1 DVRRVIYAV
10 LATAVIVE
18 VVVFVALTG
27 AFWLHHGHE
36 LGRSVTLGLFHSIS
50 AFNNAGFTLFEDSLG
65 EYASDPLVCGVVG
78 FAVLAGSIGFPVLL
92 DVRSLPTRPARW
104 SLHTKL
110 TLSVTV
116 VILAVSTIVLLT
128 FEWTN
133 PDT

>member
-1 DVRRVIYAV
+1 
-10 LATAVIVE
+10 
-18 VVVFVALTG
+18 
-27 AFWLHHGHE
+27 
-36 LGRSVTLGLFHSIS
+36 
-50 AFNNAGFTLFEDSLG
+50 
-65 EYASDPLVCGVVG
+65 VCGVVG

-133 PDT
+133 PDTLGPYELPTKVLAAGFNSAMRTAGFSSFDWGAANESTQLVVVLAMFVGGGSVSAAGGIKVTTLAPLL